1 MQQEIARLTQQL
13 ELTRMQLPQAVH
25 QQVGAAHAQ
34 HSAQLSMLASG
45 LNQVHQLAQHANAT
59 AARALAAPVL
69 AAPAVGLADDSMQ
82 QEESPRSSST
92 ANPHLPPY
100 SGSEDP
106 GLWAFQ
112 VDALFQANRTPPA
125 QQGLWMAAALR
136 GQAMRFWHL
145 ECAGLPAEPK
155 TILEKLKTRF
165 RPYAHE
171 FGLFAQLQKLEMQPG
186 NYLTF
191 ADRFLEIS
199 SQLPHLAEKT
209 RMFTFLSGI
218 TDAYRQ
224 HCLMYGT
231 NSLAE
236 VMESCRRLDLSSR
249 TTSSVKQPALVYA
262 QRDRLR
268 RPHSDSRSRSPHF
281 RGARTSSPYKRFSKS
296 PRREGSFTPRSDSSR
311 SRSTSARSRS
321 PFRPQSRSPGKPCYN
336 CGKPGHF
343 AKDCRGTKRV
353 HYEGNPSP
361 RAVPPT
367 SPKPSP
373 GGFRGRGRGYGSFSR
388 GRGSDRGRRGNPQR

>member
-1 MQQEIARLTQQL
+1 
-13 ELTRMQLPQAVH
+13 
-25 QQVGAAHAQ
+25 
-34 HSAQLSMLASG
+34 
-45 LNQVHQLAQHANAT
+45 
-59 AARALAAPVL
+59 
-69 AAPAVGLADDSMQ
+69 
-82 QEESPRSSST
+82 
-92 ANPHLPPY
+92 
-100 SGSEDP
+100 
-106 GLWAFQ
+106 
-112 VDALFQANRTPPA
+112 
-125 QQGLWMAAALR
+125 
-136 GQAMRFWHL
+136 
-145 ECAGLPAEPK
+145 
-155 TILEKLKTRF
+155 
-165 RPYAHE
+165 
-171 FGLFAQLQKLEMQPG
+171 
-186 NYLTF
+186 
-191 ADRFLEIS
+191 
-199 SQLPHLAEKT
+199 
-209 RMFTFLSGI
+209 MFTFLSGI

-268 RPHSDSRSRSPHF
+268 RPQSDSRSRSPQFEEHGLPAHT
-281 RGARTSSPYKRFSKS
+281 RDSKNPREEKEVSP
-296 PRREGSFTPRSDSSR
+296 PRSESSR

-321 PFRPQSRSPGKPCYN
+321 PFLPQSRSPGKPCYN

-367 SPKPSP
+367 SPKPST